1 MTKAFLLLFCAT
13 TLAAQRPTILM
24 VRSIPTPHK
33 VILTEAL
40 SQIGS
45 QIKNGFTSFGIVI
58 EGDEPEV
65 DLYLPEETT
74 LSTALQRIVSQLPG
88 YTFEPVSAHLIDV
101 YPKRVVLDAADPLN
115 LRVAKLQI
123 GGVSA
128 MDVFSNPYQFIP
140 ELKALRD
147 KGKVVK
153 ACGSLGPGLGSDRS
167 PVEITLENATIKQIL
182 DAVATASALSA
193 LQGKSGTVDPPAGW
207 VLRSQTDQKTGT
219 RSDTWSFVVTVPRE
233 WHNQPE
239 TSLTG
244 KK

>member
-1 MTKAFLLLFCAT
+1 MTKAFLLLLCAT
-13 TLAAQRPTILM
+13 TLAAQRPPTLM
-24 VRSIPTPHK
+24 VRPILTPHK
-33 VILTEAL
+33 ATLTQAL
-40 SQIGS
+40 SQIGA
-45 QIKNGFTSFGIVI
+45 QVKNGFTSFGIVI

-88 YTFEPVSAHLIDV
+88 YTFELISAHLIDV
-101 YPKRVVLDAADPLN
+101 YPKSVILDAADPLN
-115 LRVAKLQI
+115 LRVAKFHI
-123 GGVSA
+123 AGVSA
-128 MDVFSNPYQFIP
+128 TDVFSNPYQFIP

-167 PVEITLENATIKQIL
+167 PVDITLESATIKQIL
-182 DAVATASALSA
+182 DAVATANAFAA
-193 LQGKSGTVDPPAGW
+193 LQRKPGADDPPAGW
-207 VLRSQTDQKTGT
+207 ILRSQTDQKTGA
-219 RSDTWSFVVTVPRE
+219 RSDTWSFLVSVPRG
-233 WHNQPE
+233 WHDQHE